1 MTRAGSPAGRSTTP
15 GTQWPRSSTTPSA
28 CSSSAKGQQILSDEV
43 PALPIS
49 PVLDIIVYNSAK
61 VIGVKVTPN
70 GAFYNL
76 SEWYCRTG
84 KC

>member
-1 MTRAGSPAGRSTTP
+1 V
-15 GTQWPRSSTTPSA
+15 
-28 CSSSAKGQQILSDEV
+28 AKELDDAKRLQLVGQGQQILSDEV

>member
-1 MTRAGSPAGRSTTP
+1 M
-15 GTQWPRSSTTPSA
+15 
-28 CSSSAKGQQILSDEV
+28 

-61 VIGVKVTPN
+61 VGGVKTKPV
-70 GAFYNL
+70 GAFYSL